1 MGQISEGEGSH
12 SKASV
17 NDDHDSFQNPPS
29 VGSAEAVGFT
39 GYEKYKHRTDDA
51 SHQSARLSSGRGSPT
66 AEYEDGV
73 V

>member
-1 MGQISEGEGSH
+1 MGQISEGE
-12 SKASV
+12 ASGN

-29 VGSAEAVGFT
+29 VGSAETGFT
-39 GYEKYKHRTDDA
+39 GYEKYKHRPDDA
-51 SHQSARLSSGRGSPT
+51 SHQSARVSSGRGSPT